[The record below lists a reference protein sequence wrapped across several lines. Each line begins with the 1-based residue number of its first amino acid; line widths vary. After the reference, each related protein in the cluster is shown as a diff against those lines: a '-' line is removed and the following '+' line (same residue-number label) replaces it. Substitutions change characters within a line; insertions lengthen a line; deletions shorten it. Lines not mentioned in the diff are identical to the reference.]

1 MLSGLNADI
10 EFSGNIFHV
19 QTEDGGKMSPS
30 VVTTLF
36 SKGAILTQRKTSYA
50 EKVDSSNLR
59 TIVKDLMNEQHR
71 KMIDDLK
78 AGKLPLGSK
87 KKAPEG
93 STVPTASSESR
104 PKSKPATKSLDDLIL
119 NYLSN
124 KEDKDS

>member
-1 MLSGLNADI
+1 MLSGLNADV
-10 EFSGNIFHV
+10 EYSGKIFHV
-19 QTEDGGKMSPS
+19 QTEDGGKVSSS

-36 SKGAILTQRKTSYA
+36 SSGAILTQRKTSYA
-50 EKVDSSNLR
+50 EQVNSNNLR

-71 KMIDDLK
+71 QMIDDLK
-78 AGKLPLGSK
+78 AGRLSQASR

-93 STVPTASSESR
+93 STGPSASAQSR

-119 NYLSN
+119 DYLSN